1 MSTIVHYSFYL
12 ESEPGVAADNLSPSF
27 AVMKRI
33 PDGVS
38 LDSSNINIANLG
50 DGLYS
55 FSVDWSQHEAIRD
68 DGSRSSIFVKID
80 TGLEILDQ
88 KYLTMRIERQ
98 DYLPELVDNIQITAN
113 SLDVSANTL
122 NQTAEA
128 ILRIEEGHWVIS
140 NNRLYVYDK
149 TVSEENRS
157 FETASHV
164 FALFNSAGEA
174 TSQDIYQ
181 RINIDP
187 ER

>member
-12 ESEPGVAADNLSPSF
+12 ESEPGVAADMLSPSF
-27 AVMKRI
+27 AAMKRI
-33 PDGVS
+33 PDGVN
-38 LDSSNINIANLG
+38 LDSSNIEIANLG

-55 FSVDWSQHEAIRD
+55 FSIDWSQYEAIRD

-98 DYLPELVDNIQITAN
+98 DYLPELVDNIQVTAD

>member
-12 ESEPGVAADNLSPSF
+12 ESEPGVAASDLNPSF
-27 AVMKRI
+27 ATMKRI
-33 PDGVS
+33 PDGAGI
-38 LDSSNINIANLG
+38 DFSSMQITNLG
-50 DGLYS
+50 DGLYT
-55 FSVDWSQHEAIRD
+55 FSVDWSEHEATRA
-68 DGSRSSIFVKID
+68 DGSKSSIFVKID
-80 TGLEILDQ
+80 TGFEILDQ

-98 DYLPELVDNIQITAN
+98 DYLPELVDNIQVTAN
-113 SLDVSANTL
+113 SLNVSANIL
-122 NQTAEA
+122 NQTAET
-128 ILRIEEGHWVIS
+128 ILKIEEGHWIIS

-149 TVSEENRS
+149 TVAEEDRN